1 MSIRIYSKK
10 AFSIGPGANRTN
22 GSVENFVTVPM
33 SFQDMPEKYK
43 DDPTFK
49 LAVSCGDITVI
60 EKKPMVQAAAIVEP
74 QKEEDEEEGMPDG
87 IDPVEKFYEE
97 LKGMKTDEVKEL
109 AEKYSAEFV
118 PSDKLSLN
126 KKRVLEAYKL
136 SLKDDAEEEEDEE
149 EGSEEETEE

>member
-10 AFSIGPGANRTN
+10 AFSIGPGANRVD
-22 GSVENFVTVPM
+22 GSVENFITTPM
-33 SFQDMPEKYK
+33 AFQDMPEKYK

-74 QKEEDEEEGMPDG
+74 QKEEEKEEEVPETD
-87 IDPVEKFYEE
+87 DPVEKFYEE
-97 LKGMKTDEVKEL
+97 LRGKKADEVKEL
-109 AEKYSAEFV
+109 AEKYGAEFIDG
-118 PSDKLSLN
+118 DKLSVN

-136 SLKDDAEEEEDEE
+136 SLEDED
-149 EGSEEETEE
+149 GTEEETEE

>member
-60 EKKPMVQAAAIVEP
+60 EKKAAVPSATIVEP
-74 QKEEDEEEGMPDG
+74 EKEEEKEEEVSETD
-87 IDPVEKFYEE
+87 DPVEKFYEE
-97 LKGMKTDEVKEL
+97 LRGKKADEVKEL
-109 AEKYSAEFV
+109 AEQYGAEFIDG
-118 PSDKLSLN
+118 DKLSVN

-136 SLKDDAEEEEDEE
+136 SLED
-149 EGSEEETEE
+149 EEETEE